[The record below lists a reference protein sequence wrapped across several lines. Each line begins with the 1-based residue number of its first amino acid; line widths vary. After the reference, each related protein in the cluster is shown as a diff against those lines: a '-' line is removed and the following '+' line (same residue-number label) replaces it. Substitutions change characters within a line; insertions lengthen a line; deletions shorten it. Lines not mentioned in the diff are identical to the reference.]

1 MGTKMNLSAPTMV
14 VFLISLVIVII
25 GALAALG
32 VISGIPVASVWI
44 VAIGYAVLA
53 IGTMIKGA

>member
-1 MGTKMNLSAPTMV
+1 MNLSAPTMV

-25 GALAALG
+25 GVLAALG
-32 VISGIPVASVWI
+32 VLSVIPVASVWI